1 MGISGDWF
9 LFARLTRPAFT
20 LSCTNVVTS
29 SGLSVLMDGNFP
41 NIYFAF
47 PTMST
52 VPTLCRYLFN
62 RYSLAKRLFPHR
74 FSNCTL
80 SNLCS
85 LPLLK
90 AKLNTAQLV
99 IWHKPWEIISS
110 MRQSSITTRL
120 LHSQMS
126 ACITLQS
133 YNVNPWLGF
142 ILVVCS
148 YSLASND
155 SKCSNWLLRVR
166 LYIVSSILTYS
177 NNNIL
182 NSLDDFTVYHLTAHQ
197 KQYSFNGAVLKE

>member
-1 MGISGDWF
+1 MATFPIFILHFQQWVLYQHRVD
-9 LFARLTRPAFT
+9 
-20 LSCTNVVTS
+20 TS
-29 SGLSVLMDGNFP
+29 SIDIHLP
-41 NIYFAF
+41 NVSFHID
-47 PTMST
+47 
-52 VPTLCRYLFN
+52 
-62 RYSLAKRLFPHR
+62 

-85 LPLLK
+85 LPLLR

-110 MRQSSITTRL
+110 MRRSSITTRL

-126 ACITLQS
+126 ACITLKS

-155 SKCSNWLLRVR
+155 SKCSNWLLQVR
-166 LYIVSSILTYS
+166 LCIVSSILTHS

-182 NSLDDFTVYHLTAHQ
+182 NSLDDFTVCHLTAHQ